1 MSCAW
6 KLTGLIVLGAVV
18 LQIYAGTPTESSN
31 AKADSSKQKISA
43 QPVEPSMHEFMEYVF
58 EPPYKRLRVAMTS
71 APDNAGW
78 KAIKSD
84 SLILAE
90 AGNLLLPR
98 HPEENEA
105 LWREHSVAVRDLGKH
120 FYTAARKKDYDAAK
134 KGYTVLLRKCNS
146 CHDKFAGGEH
156 QLKP

>member
-1 MSCAW
+1 MSCVW
-6 KLTGLIVLGAVV
+6 KLTGLIILGTIA
-18 LQIYAGTPTESSN
+18 LQMSAGAPTASN
-31 AKADSSKQKISA
+31 KAKADSSKQKISA
-43 QPVEPSMHEFMEYVF
+43 QPVEPNMHEFMEYVF
-58 EPPYKRLRVAMTS
+58 EPPYKRLRAAMAS

-90 AGNLLLPR
+90 AGNLLLLR

-105 LWREHSVAVRDLGKH
+105 SWREHSAAVRDLGKQ
-120 FYTAARKKDYDAAK
+120 FYTASRKKNYEAAK
-134 KGYTVLLRKCNS
+134 KSYTVLLQKCNS